1 MDLMLLKVLPNH
13 ADSMIPSLPDFGV
26 GLASFHTKLTP
37 EMENS
42 LYSQL

>member
-1 MDLMLLKVLPNH
+1 MLTALFPLP
-13 ADSMIPSLPDFGV
+13 SDFGV
-26 GLASFHTKLTP
+26 GLASFHAKLTP